1 MRREHGR
8 LGLTLAVVAGGVL
21 LAGCSQ
27 IDSLTPVGGASVT
40 SVRNATND
48 VLVDQQVSILVA
60 PVCTEIDSGFTCT
73 GSTTDG
79 REILTKAS
87 GTSPYELTISIDGE
101 VIFTGTATEVL
112 EAAVLES
119 S

>member
-1 MRREHGR
+1 MRRIHRR
-8 LGLTLAVVAGGVL
+8 LGFILAGTSCGVL

-27 IDSLTPVGGASVT
+27 IDSLTPVGGAAVT

-48 VLVDQQVSILVA
+48 VLVDRQVPILVA
-60 PVCTEIDSGFTCT
+60 PVCTEVASGFTCT

-79 REILTKAS
+79 REILTKAG
-87 GTSPYELTISIDGE
+87 GTSPYELTISIGGE
-101 VIFTGTATEVL
+101 VIFTGTATDVL

>member
-1 MRREHGR
+1 MRH
-8 LGLTLAVVAGGVL
+8 LGLLLAAAAGGL
-21 LAGCSQ
+21 LLSACSQ
-27 IDSLTPVGGASVT
+27 IDSLTPVGGAAVT

-60 PVCTEIDSGFTCT
+60 PVCTEVDSGFTCT

-79 REILTKAS
+79 REILTKA
-87 GTSPYELTISIDGE
+87 GATSPYELTISIDGE
-101 VIFTGTATEVL
+101 VIYTGTAKEVL

>member
-1 MRREHGR
+1 MRH
-8 LGLTLAVVAGGVL
+8 LGLLLAAAAGGL
-21 LAGCSQ
+21 LLSACSQ
-27 IDSLTPVGGASVT
+27 IDSLTPVGGAAVT

-60 PVCTEIDSGFTCT
+60 PVCTEVDAGFTCT
-73 GSTTDG
+73 GSTMDG
-79 REILTKAS
+79 REILTKAG

-101 VIFTGTATEVL
+101 VIYTGTAKEVL

>member
-1 MRREHGR
+1 MRH
-8 LGLTLAVVAGGVL
+8 LGLILATVACGL
-21 LAGCSQ
+21 LLSACSQ
-27 IDSLTPVGGASVT
+27 IDSLTPVGGAAVT

-60 PVCTEIDSGFTCT
+60 PVCTEVDSGFTCT

-79 REILTKAS
+79 REILTKAG
-87 GTSPYELTISIDGE
+87 GTSPYELTILIDGE
-101 VIFTGTATEVL
+101 VIYTGTAKEVL

>member
-1 MRREHGR
+1 MRR
-8 LGLTLAVVAGGVL
+8 LAVILVAAAGGVL

-27 IDSLTPVGGASVT
+27 IDSLTPVGGSAVT

-60 PVCTEIDSGFTCT
+60 PVCTEVDSGFTCS

-79 REILTKAS
+79 REILTKAG
-87 GTSPYELTISIDGE
+87 GTSPYDLTISIDGE
-101 VIFTGTATEVL
+101 VIFTGTAKEVL

>member
-1 MRREHGR
+1 MRR
-8 LGLTLAVVAGGVL
+8 LGVILAAGGVL

-27 IDSLTPVGGASVT
+27 IDSLTPVGGSAIT

-60 PVCTEIDSGFTCT
+60 PVCTEVDSGFTCT

-101 VIFTGTATEVL
+101 VVFTGTATEVL

>member
-1 MRREHGR
+1 MRHLRVI
-8 LGLTLAVVAGGVL
+8 VVAAAGGL
-21 LAGCSQ
+21 LLTGCSQ
-27 IDSLTPVGGASVT
+27 INSLTPVGGSAVT

-60 PVCTEIDSGFTCT
+60 PVCTEVDSGFTCT
-73 GSTTDG
+73 GSTIDG
-79 REILTKAS
+79 QEILTKAG

-101 VIFTGTATEVL
+101 VIFTGTAKEVL